1 MEYFSDEDLV
11 RLYVNTQ
18 SSNYFELIY
27 KRYCREVHRKCLL
40 FTQDEAQAEDLTQDI
55 FLKLISRLNTYK
67 QQAKFSTWLYKI
79 VRNHCTDHAR
89 IVRVKQETINDD
101 NWDRIAFSISDSGP
115 SDEKDK
121 TEWLIS
127 QAMMILK
134 TEEQG
139 LLRMK
144 YIDGVSIREIADQFA
159 TTPSAVKM
167 RLKRSR
173 DRFRQLYYEL
183 LFNDIIQIPYSN
195 S

>member
-1 MEYFSDEDLV
+1 MEYFTDEDLV
-11 RLYVNTQ
+11 RLYVTTQ
-18 SSNYFELIY
+18 SSNYFGLIY
-27 KRYCREVHRKCLL
+27 KRYRREIYRKCLL
-40 FTQDEAQAEDLTQDI
+40 FTQNEAQAEDLTQDI
-55 FLKLISRLNTYK
+55 FIKLINRLGTYK

-101 NWDRIAFSISDSGP
+101 SWDRIAFCISDPVS
-115 SDEKDK
+115 SDERDR

-144 YIDGVSIREIADQFA
+144 YIEGVSIREIADQFS

-183 LFNDIIQIPYSN
+183 SFGDVIHVPYSN
-195 S
+195 N